1 MWDYI
6 IHLGKNNENN
16 AGFHNLEE
24 GLFQIASQTCNILV
38 QVNNNS
44 TNIYNAG
51 TSDAGPS
58 TSSAFE
64 SEQSVVL
71 LPPINEVKTLQRKSS
86 SAERIQ
92 KTLSHYRRRL
102 SVRFKRCIYIK

>member
-6 IHLGKNNENN
+6 IHLGKTNENR

-51 TSDAGPS
+51 TSEAGPS
-58 TSSAFE
+58 TSTAFE

-71 LPPINEVKTLQRKSS
+71 LQPNQVQSLQRKSS
-86 SAERIQ
+86 NTERLQ
-92 KTLSHYRRRL
+92 RTLSHYKRRL
-102 SVRFKRCIYIK
+102 SVRF